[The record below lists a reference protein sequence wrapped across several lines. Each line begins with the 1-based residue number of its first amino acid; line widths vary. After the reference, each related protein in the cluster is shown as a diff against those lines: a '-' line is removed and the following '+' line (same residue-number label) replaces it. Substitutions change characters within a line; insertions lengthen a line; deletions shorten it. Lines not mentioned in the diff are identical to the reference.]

1 MVITRFAPSPTGS
14 LHFGSVRTALYCWL
28 YAQKQ
33 QGKFILRIEDTDR
46 ERSTDAAIDLIFE
59 GLTWLGLTWEGTPI
73 YQTQRMSRYQT
84 VLNQLLENQQA
95 YRCSCSK
102 ERLEALRVEQIA
114 NKQKPRY
121 DGHCRDLQLSANT
134 PHVIRFKNPQSGQVA
149 FDDLIRGS
157 IEISNHELDD
167 LVLCRSDGNPTYNFC
182 VVVDDWDMQITH
194 VLRGDDHI
202 NNTPRQINILKALK
216 APIPQYGHMPMI
228 LGPDGKKLSKRHGA
242 VSVLEF
248 KQQGI
253 LPQALL
259 NYMVRLGWAHGD
271 QEIFTLAEMIEL
283 FDIKAIHAA
292 ASAFNPEKL
301 LWLNQHYLKTEPPA
315 SIVPQ
320 LALQF
325 EALQVNTQAGP
336 PLEAIVVAQRERVKT
351 LKEMAERSLYFYQ
364 PVTEYDAS
372 ALKQH
377 ITAQTLDWLVQ
388 LKDAL
393 NALVDWTPEEI
404 HGTIKRLCGALGIG
418 FGKVAQPIRIAITGS
433 TVSPSIDI
441 TLALVGKATTLQR
454 IDALMTF
461 MDKIEMKS

>member
-242 VSVLEF
+242 VSVL
-248 KQQGI
+248 
-253 LPQALL
+253 
-259 NYMVRLGWAHGD
+259 
-271 QEIFTLAEMIEL
+271 
-283 FDIKAIHAA
+283 
-292 ASAFNPEKL
+292 
-301 LWLNQHYLKTEPPA
+301 
-315 SIVPQ
+315 
-320 LALQF
+320 
-325 EALQVNTQAGP
+325 
-336 PLEAIVVAQRERVKT
+336 
-351 LKEMAERSLYFYQ
+351 
-364 PVTEYDAS
+364 
-372 ALKQH
+372 
-377 ITAQTLDWLVQ
+377 
-388 LKDAL
+388 
-393 NALVDWTPEEI
+393 
-404 HGTIKRLCGALGIG
+404 
-418 FGKVAQPIRIAITGS
+418 
-433 TVSPSIDI
+433 
-441 TLALVGKATTLQR
+441 
-454 IDALMTF
+454 
-461 MDKIEMKS
+461 